1 MPVDPKLW
9 KEVWD
14 ACPWATI
21 FASPLWHAVTE
32 EIEPQDASFEWK
44 GIITPLRKI
53 KLAKGLLSGYESSV
67 PGVPAGPIALEL
79 PEAATIQAYWQELVR
94 RTVGKFLIHLPP
106 DSPFIN
112 TPFRKIEIYTHI
124 LNISEK
130 DRKMSKHHRDRM
142 KKAQK
147 AGVYVTPGLR
157 DEDFEAY
164 MDMYNASLQRWKTKP
179 ARIYPQS
186 FFQRVRE
193 ILVPA
198 DSAGFFMA
206 WKDMKPQVGSLVLY
220 GHKRAVSWHTVRA
233 DDSVRGANQL
243 LNWMIMEQAAKRGI
257 TEFDFG
263 PSPKMEGVA
272 KFKERF
278 GAELESQI
286 TIVGPA
292 RLFSFYFLRRA
303 RQ

>member
-1 MPVDPKLW
+1 
-9 KEVWD
+9 
-14 ACPWATI
+14 
-21 FASPLWHAVTE
+21 
-32 EIEPQDASFEWK
+32 
-44 GIITPLRKI
+44 
-53 KLAKGLLSGYESSV
+53 
-67 PGVPAGPIALEL
+67 
-79 PEAATIQAYWQELVR
+79 
-94 RTVGKFLIHLPP
+94 
-106 DSPFIN
+106 
-112 TPFRKIEIYTHI
+112 
-124 LNISEK
+124 
-130 DRKMSKHHRDRM
+130 
-142 KKAQK
+142 
-147 AGVYVTPGLR
+147 
-157 DEDFEAY
+157 
-164 MDMYNASLQRWKTKP
+164 
-179 ARIYPQS
+179 
-186 FFQRVRE
+186 
-193 ILVPA
+193 
-198 DSAGFFMA
+198 MA

-292 RLFSFYFLRRA
+292 RLFSSYFLRRA